1 MTHLWVR
8 SEQRPNEDRTGLT
21 PEGAG
26 KLIAK
31 GIRVTVEESQSRIIP
46 LDGYRAAGCEV
57 AAENSWPD
65 APRDAIIFGLKELPD
80 DGTPLPHRHIMFG
93 HAFKGQHA
101 GRRLL
106 ERFKAG
112 GGTLYDLEYLVDADG
127 RRVAAFGY
135 WAGYA
140 GAAVSLMAWAAQKS
154 GGLCGPVSAYP
165 DKDAM
170 LNDLG
175 GQLDDTGLPRPSAI
189 VIGAL
194 GRVGTGAA
202 DLCTAMGVTPT
213 RWDMKETAHGG
224 PFPEIL
230 AHDIFLNCIFARPG
244 TPVFVP
250 QDALTT
256 ERTLSVIG
264 DVACDPDSDYNPVP
278 VYDRATTWADPA
290 VRVHDAPPLDV
301 MAIDNLPS
309 LLPVES
315 SQDYA
320 GQLLPSLLT
329 LDALD
334 HGVWARAEDTYTIH
348 MKEV

>member
-1 MTHLWVR
+1 MTHLWLR
-8 SEQRPNEDRTGLT
+8 AEQRPNEDRVGLT
-21 PEGAG
+21 PEGAAQ
-26 KLIAK
+26 LVAK
-31 GIRVTVEESQSRIIP
+31 GIRVTVEESRSRAIP
-46 LDGYRAAGCEV
+46 IDGYRAAGC
-57 AAENSWPD
+57 AIAPENAWPD
-65 APRDAIIFGLKELPD
+65 APADAIIFGLKELPE

-93 HAFKGQHA
+93 HAFKGQHG

-106 ERFKAG
+106 ERFRAG

-140 GAAVSLMAWAAQKS
+140 GAAVSLMAWAAQAQ
-154 GGLCGPVSAYP
+154 GGICPPVGTYP
-165 DKDAM
+165 GRTA
-170 LNDLG
+170 LLEDLAVR
-175 GQLDDTGLPRPSAI
+175 LDGHARPTAI

-202 DLCTAMGVTPT
+202 DLCEAMGVHVT
-213 RWDMKETAHGG
+213 RWDMAETAAGG
-224 PFPEIL
+224 PFAEIL
-230 AHDIFLNCIFARPG
+230 DHDIFLNCIFARPG

-250 QDALTT
+250 RSALDAARCLT
-256 ERTLSVIG
+256 VIG

-278 VYDRATTWADPA
+278 VYDAATTWAAP
-290 VRVHDAPPLDV
+290 VLRVHAAPPMDV

-320 GQLLPSLLT
+320 AQLLPSLLT
-329 LDALD
+329 LDRLD
-334 HGVWARAEDTYTIH
+334 AGVWARAEATFETH
-348 MKEV
+348 MTEV